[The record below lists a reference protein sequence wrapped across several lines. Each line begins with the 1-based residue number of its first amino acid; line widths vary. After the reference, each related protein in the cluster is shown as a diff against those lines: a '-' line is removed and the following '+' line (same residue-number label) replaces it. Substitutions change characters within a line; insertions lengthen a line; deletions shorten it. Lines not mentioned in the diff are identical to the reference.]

1 MSNNLPVRRQEV
13 EIVGKAAPHALGL
26 GPRNFG
32 ELESFAKLVHESGM
46 FKDIK
51 SAAAAVVK
59 MAAGAELGL
68 TPIASLRSLHVFEG
82 KVEMGAH
89 LILGLCKQA
98 GYSVKVLQTDQYAA
112 MLEWYDP
119 QGNLC
124 GPPVGFT
131 YKEAENAGLT
141 RKFNWKAY
149 AADMLWARAISRG
162 ARRYC
167 PEVTHG
173 VYVEGEISQAPP
185 IDQPPARSHQQQPTP
200 QPTIEPA
207 HHDAVEAEIVEST
220 ASAAP
225 PADGGEH
232 PGQAWKDANRALR
245 GAIAVA
251 GVTDDER
258 KAVLR
263 RFWNADS
270 STAVNAKHLMR
281 FADVIGAGPTD
292 KDRHFETQAKAQIE
306 KAGGKDKLEWEQL
319 IQLSDLAQTPWQTI
333 MLERLVSGGEG

>member
-185 IDQPPARSHQQQPTP
+185 IDHPPARSHQQQPTP

-225 PADGGEH
+225 PADEKRERFMRKLHAIGKDLGLSHEELRQLI
-232 PGQAWKDANRALR
+232 GLDSLKDATGDL
-245 GAIAVA
+245 
-251 GVTDDER
+251 
-258 KAVLR
+258 
-263 RFWNADS
+263 
-270 STAVNAKHLMR
+270 
-281 FADVIGAGPTD
+281 
-292 KDRHFETQAKAQIE
+292 
-306 KAGGKDKLEWEQL
+306 LEWSCSL
-319 IQLSDLAQTPWQTI
+319 LSCEDV
-333 MLERLVSGGEG
+333 ERLRSVWNRMPMAHRKQLAALKDWGRAHLPQGEPS